1 MHVYAVPMSLGM
13 TMRPYASALAAC
25 AMLAGCGGGSD
36 TVASSGTNAVSPDW
50 RRVAT
55 SADRGRL
62 RGWRGAWI
70 NALSHVDPTAI
81 AREPAL
87 FDPDHSIAGAM
98 PAPGAYRCRTF
109 KLGARTGVGPT
120 FTSYG
125 WFACRID
132 RDLRGQLVFGKSSG
146 SQRPVGTIYADT
158 DTRSIFLGT
167 MVLGDE
173 TRALDY
179 GRDAGRDMAGVIE
192 RIGPKRW
199 RLVLPYP
206 RFESVLDVVEFVPA

>member
-1 MHVYAVPMSLGM
+1 
-13 TMRPYASALAAC
+13 MRAYLSGILAC
-25 AMLAGCGGGSD
+25 ALLAGCGGDGG
-36 TVASSGTNAVSPDW
+36 VASSGSNAASLDW

-55 SADRGRL
+55 QADRGRL

-70 NALSHVDPTAI
+70 NALSHADPKEI

-98 PAPGAYRCRTF
+98 PPAGAYRCRTF
-109 KLGARTGVGPT
+109 KLGARNGIGPS
-120 FTSYG
+120 FTAYG
-125 WFACRID
+125 WFPCRID
-132 RDLRGQLVFGKSSG
+132 RNLRGELVFDKAGG
-146 SQRPVGTIYADT
+146 SQRPVGRIYADT

-167 MVLGDE
+167 LVLGDE

-192 RIGPKRW
+192 RIAPKRW
-199 RLVLPYP
+199 RMVLPYP
-206 RFESVLDVVEFVPA
+206 RFESVLDVVDLVPAG

>member
-1 MHVYAVPMSLGM
+1 MDLGV
-13 TMRPYASALAAC
+13 TMRAYLSAVAAC
-25 AMLAGCGGGSD
+25 VMLAGCGGG
-36 TVASSGTNAVSPDW
+36 VASPASDSVSLDW

-70 NALSHVDPTAI
+70 NALSHVDPKEI
-81 AREPAL
+81 ARQPAL
-87 FDPDHSIAGAM
+87 FDPDHAIAGAM
-98 PAPGAYRCRTF
+98 PPVGAYRCRTF
-109 KLGARTGVGPT
+109 KLGARTGIGPT
-120 FTSYG
+120 FTAYG
-125 WFACRID
+125 WFACQID
-132 RDLRGQLVFGKSSG
+132 RDLRGRLVFGKASG
-146 SQRPVGTIYADT
+146 SQRPSGTIYADT

-199 RLVLPYP
+199 RMVLPYP
-206 RFESVLDVVEFVPA
+206 RFESVLDVVELVPA

>member
-1 MHVYAVPMSLGM
+1 
-13 TMRPYASALAAC
+13 MRACLIGVAAC
-25 AMLAGCGGGSD
+25 MMVAGCGGGG
-36 TVASSGTNAVSPDW
+36 TVASPGSEAVSLDW

-55 SADRGRL
+55 ADDRGRL

-70 NALSHVDPTAI
+70 NALSHADPAQI

-87 FDPDHSIAGAM
+87 FDPDHAVAGAL
-98 PAPGAYRCRTF
+98 PPPGAYRCRTF

-120 FTSYG
+120 FTAYG

-132 RDLRGQLVFGKSSG
+132 RDERGQLVFGKASG
-146 SQRPVGTIYADT
+146 SQRPSGTIYPDT

-192 RIGPKRW
+192 RIGAKRW

-206 RFESVLDVVEFVPA
+206 RFESVLDVVELVPAR

>member
-1 MHVYAVPMSLGM
+1 
-13 TMRPYASALAAC
+13 MRAYLSGVLAC
-25 AMLAGCGGGSD
+25 VLLAGCGGSGD
-36 TVASSGTNAVSPDW
+36 GGVASSGSSAGSLDW

-55 SADRGRL
+55 AADRGRL

-70 NALSHVDPTAI
+70 NALAHVDPKEI

-98 PAPGAYRCRTF
+98 PLPGAYRCRTF
-109 KLGARTGVGPT
+109 KLGARNGVGPT
-120 FTSYG
+120 FTAYG
-125 WFACRID
+125 WFPCRID
-132 RDLRGQLVFGKSSG
+132 RDLRGQLVFGKAAG
-146 SQRPVGTIYADT
+146 SQRPAGTIYADT

-167 MVLGDE
+167 LVLGDE

-199 RLVLPYP
+199 RMVMPYP
-206 RFESVLDVVEFVPA
+206 RFESVLDVLELVPA

>member
-1 MHVYAVPMSLGM
+1 
-13 TMRPYASALAAC
+13 MRVCLIGIAAC
-25 AMLAGCGGGSD
+25 AMLAGCGGSGGD
-36 TVASSGTNAVSPDW
+36 VASSGSQVVSLDW

-55 SADRGRL
+55 SGDRGRL

-70 NALSHVDPTAI
+70 NALSQADPKQI

-87 FDPDHSIAGAM
+87 FDPDHSIAGAL
-98 PAPGAYRCRTF
+98 PPTGAYRCRTF
-109 KLGARTGVGPT
+109 KLGARTGAGPN
-120 FTSYG
+120 FTVYD

-132 RDLRGQLVFGKSSG
+132 RDERGQLVFGKVGG
-146 SQRPVGTIYADT
+146 SQRPIGTIYPDT

-179 GRDAGRDMAGVIE
+179 GRDSGRDMAGVIE
-192 RIGPKRW
+192 RIGTKRW

-206 RFESVLDVVEFVPA
+206 RFESVLDVVEFVPIR

>member
-1 MHVYAVPMSLGM
+1 
-13 TMRPYASALAAC
+13 MRACLVGVAAC
-25 AMLAGCGGGSD
+25 VLVAGCGGG
-36 TVASSGTNAVSPDW
+36 TVASSGSEALSLDW

-55 SADRGRL
+55 KADRARL

-70 NALSHVDPTAI
+70 NALAYADPARI

-87 FDPDHSIAGAM
+87 FDPDHPVAGAL
-98 PAPGAYRCRTF
+98 PSPGAYRCRTF
-109 KLGARTGVGPT
+109 KLGARTGMGPT
-120 FTSYG
+120 FTAYG

-132 RDLRGQLVFGKSSG
+132 RDARGQLVFGKASG
-146 SQRPVGTIYADT
+146 SQRPAGTIYPDT
-158 DTRSIFLGT
+158 DTRSVFLGT

-192 RIGPKRW
+192 RIGAKRW

-206 RFESVLDVVEFVPA
+206 RFESVLDVVELVPAGSTAPNG

>member
-1 MHVYAVPMSLGM
+1 MGMSVGM
-13 TMRPYASALAAC
+13 TMRAYVNAVAAC
-25 AMLAGCGGGSD
+25 MVLAGCGGSD
-36 TVASSGTNAVSPDW
+36 DGGGAVASSGSRAVSLDW

-98 PAPGAYRCRTF
+98 PQPGAYRCRTF
-109 KLGARTGVGPT
+109 KLGAKTGVGPT

-146 SQRPVGTIYADT
+146 SQRPIGTIYADT
-158 DTRSIFLGT
+158 DARSIFLGT

-192 RIGPKRW
+192 RIGQKRW
-199 RLVLPYP
+199 RMVLPYP